1 MLRKTIAPVLVLVAI
16 GCVSIAHADLKLPRT
31 SPKASVMQTIGT
43 TDVTVSYSR
52 PGVKGRTIF
61 GGLEAWDKPWRTG
74 ANEATTVTVS
84 QDVTIQGNK
93 LPAGTY
99 SFFTIPKQSG
109 PWTVV
114 FSKQKDLW
122 GAYEYKPEED
132 ALRAEIAPT
141 TGDHQEWLRFSFEN
155 LKPGAGDLV
164 MRWEKT
170 QLALPI
176 ETDDLD
182 EAMAS
187 IQVEIAAKPK
197 DAEVYRRSADFV
209 FNSGG
214 DIAQAEKWAKQSVT
228 LEPGYFNL
236 NLLARIQAKQ
246 GTKADA
252 IASGKKAIQVGK
264 ASKDKPDT
272 TPTAKL
278 VAEWEGKSAVTS
290 TP

>member
-1 MLRKTIAPVLVLVAI
+1 MHRKTIAPVLALVAI
-16 GCVSIAHADLKLPRT
+16 GCVSIAHAELKLPRT
-31 SPKASVMQTIGT
+31 SPKASVMQTIGM
-43 TDVTVSYSR
+43 TDVTVTYSR

-61 GGLEAWDKPWRTG
+61 GGLESWDKPWRTG

-84 QDVTIQGNK
+84 QDVTIGGNK

-109 PWTVV
+109 PWTAV

-132 ALRAEIAPT
+132 ALRIDVAPT
-141 TGDHQEWLRFSFEN
+141 TVEPQEWLRFSFEN

-164 MRWEKT
+164 MRWDKT
-170 QLALPI
+170 QLVVPI
-176 ETDDLD
+176 QTDDLD

-187 IQVEIAAKPK
+187 INAEIAAKPK
-197 DAEVYRRSADFV
+197 DAETYRRSADFA
-209 FNSGG
+209 FNNTT

-228 LEPGYFNL
+228 LEPGYFNQ

-246 GTKADA
+246 GKKAEA
-252 IASGKKAIQVGK
+252 IATGKKAIATGK

-278 VAEWEGKSAVTS
+278 VAEWEGKGAVTS